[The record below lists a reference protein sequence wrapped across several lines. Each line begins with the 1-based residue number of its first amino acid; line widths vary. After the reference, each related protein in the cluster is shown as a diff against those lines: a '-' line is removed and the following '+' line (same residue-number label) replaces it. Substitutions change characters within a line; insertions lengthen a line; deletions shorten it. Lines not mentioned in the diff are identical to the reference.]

1 MERTSWSYCSVEP
14 VLMSGSVPRSHVA
27 RTGEIKDFVVTEES
41 GIAKGIR
48 RVVAV
53 TGHEAAEA
61 RRLGDSLTA
70 QLNRIETMPDA
81 EKDAALK
88 AYTVV
93 SEATYIRHEI
103 IFKAGRRLSSK
114 SVRPTFRCSRRTNFA
129 IVSLPFAKRSTSTLR
144 TKRPRRIRR

>member
-1 MERTSWSYCSVEP
+1 MRELTKC
-14 VLMSGSVPRSHVA
+14 GIGSHVTK
-27 RTGEIKDFVVTEES
+27 TGEIKDFIVTEES

-61 RRLGDSLTA
+61 RRQGESLTA

-93 SEATYIRHEI
+93 GVRVPASILRAAPLSSEAD
-103 IFKAGRRLSSK
+103 
-114 SVRPTFRCSRRTNFA
+114 
-129 IVSLPFAKRSTSTLR
+129 
-144 TKRPRRIRR
+144 

>member
-1 MERTSWSYCSVEP
+1 MYR
-14 VLMSGSVPRSHVA
+14 HVA
-27 RTGEIKDFVVTEES
+27 KTGDIKDFIVTEES

-61 RRLGDSLTA
+61 RRQGESLTA

-81 EKDAALK
+81 EKDVALK

-93 SEATYIRHEI
+93 SACFHSLSNPATDRALGVRS
-103 IFKAGRRLSSK
+103 KSGRR
-114 SVRPTFRCSRRTNFA
+114 TYRCSRRTSYGTA
-129 IVSLPFAKRSTSTLR
+129 SARCERRSTSTSRTRRPPR
-144 TKRPRRIRR
+144 TKL

>member
-1 MERTSWSYCSVEP
+1 MAARTSFSPHPLLIC
-14 VLMSGSVPRSHVA
+14 GSSRAVANLAFIFLCLSRIYRHVA
-27 RTGEIKDFVVTEES
+27 KTGEIKDFIVTEES

-61 RRLGDSLTA
+61 RRQGESLTA
-70 QLNRIETMPDA
+70 QLNRIESLGDA

-93 SEATYIRHEI
+93 SPLLASISTPIA
-103 IFKAGRRLSSK
+103 F
-114 SVRPTFRCSRRTNFA
+114 SRR
-129 IVSLPFAKRSTSTLR
+129 
-144 TKRPRRIRR
+144 

>member
-1 MERTSWSYCSVEP
+1 MLSSMVSAEVDVERSS
-14 VLMSGSVPRSHVA
+14 RHVT
-27 RTGEIKDFVVTEES
+27 RTGEIKDFIVTEES

-70 QLNRIETMPDA
+70 QLNRIETMGDA

-93 SEATYIRHEI
+93 S
-103 IFKAGRRLSSK
+103 FL
-114 SVRPTFRCSRRTNFA
+114 C
-129 IVSLPFAKRSTSTLR
+129 TLAL
-144 TKRPRRIRR
+144 

>member
-1 MERTSWSYCSVEP
+1 MFIFLCLSRIY
-14 VLMSGSVPRSHVA
+14 RHVA
-27 RTGEIKDFVVTEES
+27 KTGEIKDIIVTEES

-61 RRLGDSLTA
+61 RRQGESLTA
-70 QLNRIETMPDA
+70 QLNRIESLGDA

-93 SEATYIRHEI
+93 SPLLASISI
-103 IFKAGRRLSSK
+103 PIAF
-114 SVRPTFRCSRRTNFA
+114 SRR
-129 IVSLPFAKRSTSTLR
+129 
-144 TKRPRRIRR
+144 

>member
-1 MERTSWSYCSVEP
+1 M
-14 VLMSGSVPRSHVA
+14 
-27 RTGEIKDFVVTEES
+27 TEES

-61 RRLGDSLTA
+61 RRLGESLTT
-70 QLNRIETMPDA
+70 QLNRIETMGDA

-93 SEATYIRHEI
+93 ST
-103 IFKAGRRLSSK
+103 LM
-114 SVRPTFRCSRRTNFA
+114 
-129 IVSLPFAKRSTSTLR
+129 TSNSAEV
-144 TKRPRRIRR
+144 

>member
-1 MERTSWSYCSVEP
+1 MAASR
-14 VLMSGSVPRSHVA
+14 HVA
-27 RTGEIKDFVVTEES
+27 RTGEIKDFIVTEES

-61 RRLGDSLTA
+61 RRFGEELTA
-70 QLNRIETMPDA
+70 KLNRIETMGDA

-93 SEATYIRHEI
+93 RVPHPDYVVVVTILTLLPH
-103 IFKAGRRLSSK
+103 SSNLVK
-114 SVRPTFRCSRRTNFA
+114 RTSRCSRRTNFA
-129 IVSLPFAKRSTSTLR
+129 IVLQPSGSHSIST
-144 TKRPRRIRR
+144 

>member
-1 MERTSWSYCSVEP
+1 MVSAEVDVERSS
-14 VLMSGSVPRSHVA
+14 RHVT
-27 RTGEIKDFVVTEES
+27 RTGEIKDFIVTEES

-70 QLNRIETMPDA
+70 QLNRIETMGDA

-93 SEATYIRHEI
+93 SFLCTLA
-103 IFKAGRRLSSK
+103 LS
-114 SVRPTFRCSRRTNFA
+114 
-129 IVSLPFAKRSTSTLR
+129 
-144 TKRPRRIRR
+144 

>member
-1 MERTSWSYCSVEP
+1 MLKSGPVYC
-14 VLMSGSVPRSHVA
+14 SHVA

-61 RRLGDSLTA
+61 RRLGESLTV
-70 QLNRIETMPDA
+70 QLNRIEAMPDA

-93 SEATYIRHEI
+93 SDQFWAH
-103 IFKAGRRLSSK
+103 
-114 SVRPTFRCSRRTNFA
+114 
-129 IVSLPFAKRSTSTLR
+129 
-144 TKRPRRIRR
+144 

>member
-1 MERTSWSYCSVEP
+1 M
-14 VLMSGSVPRSHVA
+14 
-27 RTGEIKDFVVTEES
+27 TEES

-61 RRLGDSLTA
+61 RRQGESLTA

-93 SEATYIRHEI
+93 SACFHSLRNPATDRAFGPHS
-103 IFKAGRRLSSK
+103 KLGRR
-114 SVRPTFRCSRRTNFA
+114 TYRCSRRTSSGTVWA
-129 IVSLPFAKRSTSTLR
+129 QCGRRSTST
-144 TKRPRRIRR
+144 

>member
-1 MERTSWSYCSVEP
+1 MVPTEVDVERFS
-14 VLMSGSVPRSHVA
+14 SHVT
-27 RTGEIKDFVVTEES
+27 RTGEIKDFIVTEES

-70 QLNRIETMPDA
+70 QLNRIETMGDA

-93 SEATYIRHEI
+93 SFLCTLA
-103 IFKAGRRLSSK
+103 LS
-114 SVRPTFRCSRRTNFA
+114 
-129 IVSLPFAKRSTSTLR
+129 
-144 TKRPRRIRR
+144 